1 MGCPN
6 SLSLH
11 RRRSGN
17 RPWTRLTLRRGL
29 RSWQEAQ
36 GLYNPKLRASP
47 SVNGW
52 LPTPCSW
59 QMSPGLLIN
68 LLCPSRSLQQ
78 TLQSSRRVFRRRM
91 DPSTWVAQA
100 HTCIH
105 RENWKSIRK
114 HKTQKESKL
123 KTIEREKR
131 NPPKK
136 RKRRRKKEEE
146 SSSLFAT
153 RPSLTRCCWKPWPC
167 YHASAREL
175 RCYQLCWTT
184 LRLASEQSGLR
195 TP

>member
-6 SLSLH
+6 SLSLR

-36 GLYNPKLRASP
+36 GLDNPKLRASP

-52 LPTPCSW
+52 LPTPYSW
-59 QMSPGLLIN
+59 QMSPGLLRV

-78 TLQSSRRVFRRRM
+78 TLQSSRRVCPRRM
-91 DPSTWVAQA
+91 DPSTWVGQH

-105 RENWKSIRK
+105 RESWKSIRK
-114 HKTQKESKL
+114 HKTHKKSKL
-123 KTIEREKR
+123 KTIEREK
-131 NPPKK
+131 KTQK
-136 RKRRRKKEEE
+136 RKKEREE
-146 SSSLFAT
+146 ERSSLVVT
-153 RPSLTRCCWKPWPC
+153 RPSLTRCCRKTWPC

-175 RCYQLCWTT
+175 HCYQLCWTT